1 MTRPRLRLAALSAFS
16 IASASAPAAAQQISG
31 TITRAGSSEPI
42 ADAQVTLVDSTR
54 GLAGYVRTDAR
65 GRYVLHAPAPG
76 YYALLARRIGYAPK
90 ATTWILFEGRDT
102 IAADL
107 ALDEAPMRL
116 SGVTVEAE
124 RDDLTSRVRRDFGL
138 DPGAFGGR
146 ILTPSMLAP
155 YVAGSKSYIELLAT
169 QNVAFIRPVDVC
181 VRSIRPPFSCL
192 MVFVDGMRVAWGED
206 RSAHEGARDMINP
219 NEIESI
225 VVFRPGE
232 ATTLFGTGAAG
243 GVVVSYTR
251 RGVRR

>member
-1 MTRPRLRLAALSAFS
+1 MTRPCLRLAALFALS

-31 TITRAGSSEPI
+31 TVTRTGSAEPI

-90 ATTWILFEGRDT
+90 ATSWILFEGRDT

-107 ALDEAPMRL
+107 ALDQAPVRL

-124 RDDLTSRVRRDFGL
+124 RDDLRSRVRRDFGL
-138 DPGAFGGR
+138 DPRAFGGKL
-146 ILTPSMLAP
+146 LTPAMIEPRATS
-155 YVAGSKSYIELLAT
+155 SRNYIDLLAT
-169 QNVAFIRPVDVC
+169 QNVTFIRPGDVC
-181 VRSIRPPFSCL
+181 VRSIRPPFPCL

-206 RSAHEGARDMINP
+206 RAVHEGARDMINP

-232 ATTLFGTGAAG
+232 ATTLFGTGAMG
-243 GVVVSYTR
+243 GVVVIYTK